1 MQKRILLSLLTFLC
15 LTTFSAQAGAETVL
29 EKVARTGE
37 LKVGS
42 RADAVPFGYANSQ
55 GQLEGYS
62 VDLLSL
68 IHKKVEEKLNKK
80 IKLNLANVTVNNR
93 FREVTNG
100 NLDIVCAA
108 TTITQERLERVDF
121 SIPFFITGAQF
132 LIKKTDDKSFDINGT
147 LKDQAIAYIP
157 NTTTFD
163 IIPQIY
169 PTAKWVEVKNRQEGI
184 AKLVKGGVN
193 AVVSDG
199 ILLIGELVKDGN
211 DPRQF
216 ALTPRQ
222 PMTTELY
229 GCILPKNNGEWK
241 QVVDNVIA
249 SPANHDLQEEWFNID
264 KSKFP
269 YLVRTD
275 AR

>member
-1 MQKRILLSLLTFLC
+1 MQNRILLSVLTFLC
-15 LTTFSAQAGAETVL
+15 LTTFSTYAQAETVL
-29 EKVARTGE
+29 EKIVRTGE
-37 LKVGS
+37 LKAGS
-42 RADAVPFGYANSQ
+42 RTDAVPFSYTNAQ
-55 GQLEGYS
+55 GKLEGYS

-68 IHKKVEEKLNKK
+68 IHKKLEEKLNKK

-100 NLDIVCAA
+100 NLDIVCSA

-132 LIKKTDDKSFDINGT
+132 LIKKSNDKSFDINGT
-147 LKDQAIAYIP
+147 LKDQAIAYLP

-169 PTAKWVEVKNRQEGI
+169 PTAKWVEVKSRQEGI
-184 AKLVKGGVN
+184 AKLTEGRVN

-211 DPRQF
+211 DPREF
-216 ALTPRQ
+216 VLTPRQ

-241 QVVDNVIA
+241 QIVDDVIA

>member
-1 MQKRILLSLLTFLC
+1 MVK
-15 LTTFSAQAGAETVL
+15 
-29 EKVARTGE
+29 K
-37 LKVGS
+37 
-42 RADAVPFGYANSQ
+42 AND
-55 GQLEGYS
+55 E
-62 VDLLSL
+62 
-68 IHKKVEEKLNKK
+68 
-80 IKLNLANVTVNNR
+80 
-93 FREVTNG
+93 
-100 NLDIVCAA
+100 
-108 TTITQERLERVDF
+108 
-121 SIPFFITGAQF
+121 
-132 LIKKTDDKSFDINGT
+132 SFDVNGT

-184 AKLVKGGVN
+184 AKLTEGSVN

-199 ILLIGELVKDGN
+199 ILLIGELVKNGK

-216 ALTPRQ
+216 TLTPRQ
-222 PMTTELY
+222 PITTELY
-229 GCILPKNNGEWK
+229 GCILPKDNGEWK
-241 QVVDNVIA
+241 QVVDAVIA
-249 SPANHDLQEEWFNID
+249 SEENHDLQEEWFNID

>member
-29 EKVARTGE
+29 EKIARTGE
-37 LKVGS
+37 LKMGS
-42 RADAVPFGYANSQ
+42 RADAVPFGFANPQ

-68 IHKKVEEKLNKK
+68 IHKKIEEKLNKK
-80 IKLNLANVTVNNR
+80 IKLNMANVTVNNR

-147 LKDQAIAYIP
+147 LKDKAIAYIP

-229 GCILPKNNGEWK
+229 GCILPKNDGEWK
-241 QVVDNVIA
+241 QVVDEVIA
-249 SPANHDLQEEWFNID
+249 SPANHDLQEQWFNID

>member
-1 MQKRILLSLLTFLC
+1 MHNRIFLSLFTFLA
-15 LTTFSAQAGAETVL
+15 LTTFSANVGAETVL
-29 EKVARTGE
+29 EKIARTGE
-37 LKVGS
+37 LKAGS
-42 RADAVPFGYANSQ
+42 RSDAVPFSYANPQ
-55 GQLEGYS
+55 GKLEGYS

-68 IHKKVEEKLNKK
+68 IHKKLEKKLNKK
-80 IKLNLANVTVNNR
+80 IKFNLATVTVNDR
-93 FREVTNG
+93 FREIKNG
-100 NLDIVCAA
+100 NLDIVCEA

-132 LIKKTDDKSFDINGT
+132 LVKKANDESFDVNGT

-184 AKLVKGGVN
+184 AKLTEGSVN

-199 ILLIGELVKDGN
+199 ILLIGELVKNGK

-216 ALTPRQ
+216 TLTPRQ
-222 PMTTELY
+222 PITTELY
-229 GCILPKNNGEWK
+229 GCILPKDNGEWK
-241 QVVDNVIA
+241 QVVDAVIA
-249 SPANHDLQEEWFNID
+249 SEENHDLQEEWFNID

>member
-1 MQKRILLSLLTFLC
+1 MA
-15 LTTFSAQAGAETVL
+15 LTTFSANVGAETVL
-29 EKVARTGE
+29 EKIARTGE
-37 LKVGS
+37 LKAGS
-42 RADAVPFGYANSQ
+42 RSDAVPFSYANPQ
-55 GQLEGYS
+55 GKLEGYS

-68 IHKKVEEKLNKK
+68 IHKKLEKKLNKK
-80 IKLNLANVTVNNR
+80 IKFNLATVTVNDR
-93 FREVTNG
+93 FREIKNG
-100 NLDIVCAA
+100 NLDIVCEA

-132 LIKKTDDKSFDINGT
+132 LVKKANDESFDVNGT

-184 AKLVKGGVN
+184 AKLTEGSVN

-199 ILLIGELVKDGN
+199 ILLIGELVKNGK

-216 ALTPRQ
+216 TLTPRQ
-222 PMTTELY
+222 PITTELY
-229 GCILPKNNGEWK
+229 GCILPKDNGEWK
-241 QVVDNVIA
+241 QVVDAVIA
-249 SPANHDLQEEWFNID
+249 SEENHDLQEEWFNID

>member
-1 MQKRILLSLLTFLC
+1 MQNRILLSVLTFLC
-15 LTTFSAQAGAETVL
+15 LTTFSTYAQAETVL
-29 EKVARTGE
+29 EKIVRTGE
-37 LKVGS
+37 LKAGS
-42 RADAVPFGYANSQ
+42 RTDAVPFSYTNAQ
-55 GQLEGYS
+55 GKLEGYS

-68 IHKKVEEKLNKK
+68 IHKKLEEKFNKK

-100 NLDIVCAA
+100 NLDIVCSA

-132 LIKKTDDKSFDINGT
+132 LIKKSNDKSFDINGT
-147 LKDQAIAYIP
+147 LKDQAIAYLP

-169 PTAKWVEVKNRQEGI
+169 PTAKWVEVKSRQEGI
-184 AKLVKGGVN
+184 AKLTEGRVN

-211 DPRQF
+211 DPREF
-216 ALTPRQ
+216 VLTPRQ

-241 QVVDNVIA
+241 QIVDDVIA

>member
-1 MQKRILLSLLTFLC
+1 MQNRIFLSLLTFLC

-29 EKVARTGE
+29 EKIARTGE
-37 LKVGS
+37 LKAGS
-42 RADAVPFGYANSQ
+42 RSDAVPFSYANPQ
-55 GQLEGYS
+55 GKLEGYS

-68 IHKKVEEKLNKK
+68 IHKQLEKKLNKK
-80 IKLNLANVTVNNR
+80 IKLDLATVTVNDR
-93 FREVTNG
+93 FREVKNG
-100 NLDIVCAA
+100 NLDIVCEA

-132 LIKKTDDKSFDINGT
+132 LVKKANDESFDVNVT

-184 AKLVKGGVN
+184 AKLTEGSVN

-199 ILLIGELVKDGN
+199 ILLIGELVKNGK

-216 ALTPRQ
+216 TLTPRQ
-222 PMTTELY
+222 PITTELY
-229 GCILPKNNGEWK
+229 GCILPKDNGEWK
-241 QVVDNVIA
+241 QVVDAVIA
-249 SPANHDLQEEWFNID
+249 SEENHDLQEEWFNID

>member
-1 MQKRILLSLLTFLC
+1 MQNRIFLYLLTFLC

-29 EKVARTGE
+29 EKIARTGE
-37 LKVGS
+37 LKAGS
-42 RADAVPFGYANSQ
+42 RSDAVPFSYANPQ
-55 GQLEGYS
+55 GKLEGYS

-68 IHKKVEEKLNKK
+68 IHKQLEKKLNKK
-80 IKLNLANVTVNNR
+80 IKLDLATVTVNDR
-93 FREVTNG
+93 FREVKNG
-100 NLDIVCAA
+100 NLDIVCEA

-132 LIKKTDDKSFDINGT
+132 LVKKANDESFDVNGT

-169 PTAKWVEVKNRQEGI
+169 PTAKLVEVKNRQEGI
-184 AKLVKGGVN
+184 AKLTEGSVN

-199 ILLIGELVKDGN
+199 ILLIGELVKNGK

-216 ALTPRQ
+216 TLTPRQ
-222 PMTTELY
+222 PITTELY
-229 GCILPKNNGEWK
+229 GCILPKDNGEWK
-241 QVVDNVIA
+241 QVVDAVIA
-249 SPANHDLQEEWFNID
+249 SEENHDLQEEWFNID

>member
-1 MQKRILLSLLTFLC
+1 MKNRILLSLLAFLC
-15 LTTFSAQAGAETVL
+15 LTTFSSHAQAETVL

-37 LKVGS
+37 LKAGS
-42 RADAVPFGYANSQ
+42 RADTVPFSYTNSQ
-55 GQLEGYS
+55 GKLEGYS

-68 IHKKVEEKLNKK
+68 IHKKLEEKLNKK
-80 IKLNLANVTVNNR
+80 IKLNLATVTVNDR
-93 FREVTNG
+93 FREVKNG
-100 NLDIVCAA
+100 NLDIVCEA

-132 LIKKTDDKSFDINGT
+132 LIKKSNDKNFDVNGT

-169 PTAKWVEVKNRQEGI
+169 PTAKWLEVKNRQEGI
-184 AKLVKGGVN
+184 TKLAKGDVS

-216 ALTPRQ
+216 ILTPRQ
-222 PMTTELY
+222 PITTELY

-241 QVVDNVIA
+241 QIVDAAIA
-249 SPANHDLQEEWFNID
+249 SPANHDLQEEWFNIE

>member
-1 MQKRILLSLLTFLC
+1 MHNRIFLSLFTFLA
-15 LTTFSAQAGAETVL
+15 LTTFSANVGAETVL
-29 EKVARTGE
+29 EKIARTGE
-37 LKVGS
+37 LKAGS
-42 RADAVPFGYANSQ
+42 RSDAVPFSYANPQ
-55 GQLEGYS
+55 GKLEGYS

-68 IHKKVEEKLNKK
+68 IHKKLEKKLNKK
-80 IKLNLANVTVNNR
+80 IKFNLATVTVNDR
-93 FREVTNG
+93 FREIKNG
-100 NLDIVCAA
+100 NLDIVCEA

-132 LIKKTDDKSFDINGT
+132 LVKKANDESFDVNGT

-184 AKLVKGGVN
+184 AKLTQGSVN

-199 ILLIGELVKDGN
+199 ILLIGELVKNGK

-216 ALTPRQ
+216 TLTPRQ
-222 PMTTELY
+222 PITTELY
-229 GCILPKNNGEWK
+229 GCILPKDNGEWK
-241 QVVDNVIA
+241 QVVDAVIA
-249 SPANHDLQEEWFNID
+249 SEENHDLQEEWFNID

>member
-1 MQKRILLSLLTFLC
+1 MHNRIFLSLFTFLA
-15 LTTFSAQAGAETVL
+15 LTTFSANVGAETVL
-29 EKVARTGE
+29 EKIARTGE
-37 LKVGS
+37 LKAGS
-42 RADAVPFGYANSQ
+42 RSDAVPFSYANPQ
-55 GQLEGYS
+55 GKLEGYS

-68 IHKKVEEKLNKK
+68 IHKQLEKKLNKK
-80 IKLNLANVTVNNR
+80 IKLDLATVTVNDR
-93 FREVTNG
+93 FREIKNG
-100 NLDIVCAA
+100 NLDIVCEA

-132 LIKKTDDKSFDINGT
+132 LVKKANDESFDVNGT

-184 AKLVKGGVN
+184 AKLTEGSVN

-199 ILLIGELVKDGN
+199 ILLIGELVKNGK

-216 ALTPRQ
+216 TLTPRQ
-222 PMTTELY
+222 PITTELY
-229 GCILPKNNGEWK
+229 GCILPKDNGEWK
-241 QVVDNVIA
+241 QVVDAVIA
-249 SPANHDLQEEWFNID
+249 SEENHDLQEEWFNID

>member
-1 MQKRILLSLLTFLC
+1 MHNRIFLSLLTFLA
-15 LTTFSAQAGAETVL
+15 LTSFSANVKAETVL
-29 EKVARTGE
+29 EKIARTGE
-37 LKVGS
+37 LKAGT
-42 RADAVPFGYANSQ
+42 RADAVPFSYTNPQ
-55 GQLEGYS
+55 GKLEGYS

-68 IHKKVEEKLNKK
+68 IHKKLEEKLNKK
-80 IKLNLANVTVNNR
+80 IKFNLANVTVNDR
-93 FREVTNG
+93 FREVKNG
-100 NLDIVCAA
+100 NLDIVCEA

-132 LIKKTDDKSFDINGT
+132 LIKKSDDKIFDVNGT
-147 LKDQAIAYIP
+147 LKNQAITYIP

-184 AKLVKGGVN
+184 TKLTEGSVR

-199 ILLIGELVKDGN
+199 ILLIGELVKEGK

-216 ALTPRQ
+216 MLTPRQ
-222 PMTTELY
+222 PITTELY
-229 GCILPKNNGEWK
+229 GCILPKDNNEWK
-241 QVVDNVIA
+241 QVVDAVIA
-249 SPANHDLQEEWFNID
+249 SPANHDLQEEWFNIE

-269 YLVRTD
+269 YPVRID

>member
-1 MQKRILLSLLTFLC
+1 MHNRIFLSLFTFLA
-15 LTTFSAQAGAETVL
+15 LTTFSANVGAETVL
-29 EKVARTGE
+29 EKIARTGE
-37 LKVGS
+37 LKAGS
-42 RADAVPFGYANSQ
+42 RSDAVPFSYANPQ
-55 GQLEGYS
+55 GKLEGYS

-68 IHKKVEEKLNKK
+68 IHKQLEKKLNKK
-80 IKLNLANVTVNNR
+80 IKLDLATVTVNDR
-93 FREVTNG
+93 FREVKNG
-100 NLDIVCAA
+100 NLDIVCEA

-132 LIKKTDDKSFDINGT
+132 LVKKANDESFDVNGT

-184 AKLVKGGVN
+184 AKLTEGSVN

-199 ILLIGELVKDGN
+199 ILLIGELVKNGK

-216 ALTPRQ
+216 TLTPRQ
-222 PMTTELY
+222 PITTELY
-229 GCILPKNNGEWK
+229 GCILPKDNGEWK
-241 QVVDNVIA
+241 QVVDAVIA
-249 SPANHDLQEEWFNID
+249 SEENHDLQEEWFNID

>member
-1 MQKRILLSLLTFLC
+1 MHNRIFLSLFTFLA
-15 LTTFSAQAGAETVL
+15 LTTFSANVGAETVL
-29 EKVARTGE
+29 EKIARTGE
-37 LKVGS
+37 LKAGS
-42 RADAVPFGYANSQ
+42 RSDAVPFSYANPQ
-55 GQLEGYS
+55 GKLEGYS

-68 IHKKVEEKLNKK
+68 IHKQLEKKLNKK
-80 IKLNLANVTVNNR
+80 IKFNLATVTVNDR
-93 FREVTNG
+93 FREIKNG
-100 NLDIVCAA
+100 NLDIVCEA

-132 LIKKTDDKSFDINGT
+132 LVKKANDESFDVNGT

-184 AKLVKGGVN
+184 AKLTEGSVN

-199 ILLIGELVKDGN
+199 ILLIGELVKNGK

-216 ALTPRQ
+216 TLTPRQ
-222 PMTTELY
+222 PITTELY
-229 GCILPKNNGEWK
+229 GCILPKDNGEWK
-241 QVVDNVIA
+241 QVVDAVIA
-249 SPANHDLQEEWFNID
+249 SEENHDLQEEWFNID

>member
-1 MQKRILLSLLTFLC
+1 MKNRILLSLLTFLC
-15 LTTFSAQAGAETVL
+15 LTSFSASAIAETVL
-29 EKVARTGE
+29 EKIARTGE
-37 LKVGS
+37 LKAGS
-42 RADAVPFGYANSQ
+42 RSDAVPFSYTNPQ
-55 GQLEGYS
+55 GKLEGYS
-62 VDLLSL
+62 VDLLTL
-68 IHKKVEEKLNKK
+68 IHKKLEEKLNKK
-80 IKLNLANVTVNNR
+80 IKLNLINVTVSNR

-100 NLDIVCAA
+100 NADIVCEA

-132 LIKKTDDKSFDINGT
+132 LVKKSNDKTFDVNGT
-147 LKDQAIAYIP
+147 LKGTAIAYIP

-184 AKLVKGGVN
+184 TKLTEGGVN

-222 PMTTELY
+222 PITTELY
-229 GCILPKNNGEWK
+229 GCILPKNNGDWK
-241 QVVDNVIA
+241 QIVDAVIA

-275 AR
+275 GR

>member
-132 LIKKTDDKSFDINGT
+132 LIKKTDDKSFDINN
-147 LKDQAIAYIP
+147 Y
-157 NTTTFD
+157 
-163 IIPQIY
+163 
-169 PTAKWVEVKNRQEGI
+169 
-184 AKLVKGGVN
+184 
-193 AVVSDG
+193 
-199 ILLIGELVKDGN
+199 
-211 DPRQF
+211 
-216 ALTPRQ
+216 
-222 PMTTELY
+222 
-229 GCILPKNNGEWK
+229 
-241 QVVDNVIA
+241 
-249 SPANHDLQEEWFNID
+249 NIEI
-264 KSKFP
+264 
-269 YLVRTD
+269 
-275 AR
+275 

>member
-1 MQKRILLSLLTFLC
+1 MQNRILFSLLTFLC
-15 LTTFSAQAGAETVL
+15 LTTFATQAQAETVL
-29 EKVARTGE
+29 EKITRTGE
-37 LKVGS
+37 FKAGS
-42 RADAVPFGYANSQ
+42 RTDAVPFGYANPQ
-55 GQLEGYS
+55 GKLEGYS

-68 IHKKVEEKLNKK
+68 IHKKIEEKLNKK
-80 IKLNLANVTVNNR
+80 IKFNVANVTVNNR

-132 LIKKTDDKSFDINGT
+132 LVKKSDDKSFNINGT
-147 LKDQAIAYIP
+147 LKDKAIAYIP

-184 AKLVKGGVN
+184 AKLTKGDVS

-229 GCILPKNNGEWK
+229 GCILPKDNGEWK
-241 QVVDNVIA
+241 QIVDDVIA

-269 YLVRTD
+269 YLVQTD

>member
-1 MQKRILLSLLTFLC
+1 MHNRIFLSLFTFLA
-15 LTTFSAQAGAETVL
+15 LTTFSANVGAETVL
-29 EKVARTGE
+29 EKIARTGE
-37 LKVGS
+37 LKAGS
-42 RADAVPFGYANSQ
+42 RSDAVPFSYANPQ
-55 GQLEGYS
+55 GKFEGYS

-68 IHKKVEEKLNKK
+68 IHKKLEKKLNKK
-80 IKLNLANVTVNNR
+80 IKFNLATVTVNDR
-93 FREVTNG
+93 FREIKNG
-100 NLDIVCAA
+100 NLDIVCEA

-132 LIKKTDDKSFDINGT
+132 LVKKANDESFDVNGT

-184 AKLVKGGVN
+184 AKLTEGSVN

-199 ILLIGELVKDGN
+199 ILLIGELVKNGK

-216 ALTPRQ
+216 TLTPRQ
-222 PMTTELY
+222 PITTELY
-229 GCILPKNNGEWK
+229 GCILPKDNGEWK
-241 QVVDNVIA
+241 QVVDAVIA
-249 SPANHDLQEEWFNID
+249 SEENHDLQEEWFNID

>member
-1 MQKRILLSLLTFLC
+1 MHNRIFLSLLTFLA
-15 LTTFSAQAGAETVL
+15 LTTFSANVKAETVL
-29 EKVARTGE
+29 EKIARTGE
-37 LKVGS
+37 LKAGT
-42 RADAVPFGYANSQ
+42 RADAVPFSYTNPQ
-55 GQLEGYS
+55 GKLEGYS

-68 IHKKVEEKLNKK
+68 IHKQLEEKLNKK
-80 IKLNLANVTVNNR
+80 IKFNLANVTVNNR
-93 FREVTNG
+93 FREVKNG
-100 NLDIVCAA
+100 NLDIVCEA
-108 TTITQERLERVDF
+108 TTITEERLERVDF

-132 LIKKTDDKSFDINGT
+132 LIKKSDDKSFDVNGT
-147 LKDQAIAYIP
+147 LSNQAIAHIP

-184 AKLVKGGVN
+184 VKLTKGNVN

-199 ILLIGELVKDGN
+199 ILLIGELVKEGK

-216 ALTPRQ
+216 MLTPRQ
-222 PMTTELY
+222 PITTELY
-229 GCILPKNNGEWK
+229 GCILPKNNNEWK
-241 QVVDNVIA
+241 QVVDAVIA
-249 SPANHDLQEEWFNID
+249 SPANHELQEEWFNIE

-269 YLVRTD
+269 YPVRID